1 MSRLFPKCHP
11 YYNVDGEI
19 VENKRKMGPAYTATG
34 YMLPCCFCDTGNSD
48 WKKEFEFY
56 GLWSEHLKVENVE
69 SIQDILTSDEWYDF
83 HKMLIDNP
91 EAAPQVCKLKCSI
104 EHTDPKKVIEYLD
117 GKPNNEF

>member
-19 VENKRKMGPAYTATG
+19 VQNKRKMGPAYTATG
-34 YMLPCCFCDTGNSD
+34 YILPCCFCDTGNKD

-69 SIQDILTSDEWYDF
+69 AIEDILTSDEWYDF
-83 HKMLIDNP
+83 HKVLIENP
-91 EAAPQVCKLKCSI
+91 SSRSTNL
-104 EHTDPKKVIEYLD
+104 
-117 GKPNNEF
+117 